1 MPQTPMQQRISLITL
16 AAADPEALAEFYD
29 ALGWQRIDAMPG
41 MVVYDLLGQAV
52 GIYARASLAEDMGVP
67 EEALGHGAMTLAHNV
82 GSAEEVEAL
91 MARAEA
97 AGAKVLRAAGKV
109 HWGGHIGYFADP
121 EGHVW
126 EIAHNPFSPLRA
138 EDGAFRWRGY

>member
-1 MPQTPMQQRISLITL
+1 MDHRISLITL
-16 AAADPEALAEFYD
+16 AARDPEALAGFYE
-29 ALGWQRIDAMPG
+29 ALGWQRSDAMPG
-41 MVVYDLLGQAV
+41 MVVFDLLGQAI
-52 GIYARASLAEDMGVP
+52 GIYSRAALAEDMGVAP
-67 EEALGHGAMTLAHNV
+67 DTLGHGAMTLAHNV
-82 GSAEEVEAL
+82 GSAEEVDAL
-91 MARAEA
+91 MAKAEA
-97 AGAKVLRAAGKV
+97 AGAKILRSGGPV

>member
-1 MPQTPMQQRISLITL
+1 MDHRISLITL
-16 AAADPEALAEFYD
+16 AARDPEALAGFYE
-29 ALGWQRIDAMPG
+29 ALGWQRSDAMPG
-41 MVVYDLLGQAV
+41 MVVFDLLGQAI
-52 GIYARASLAEDMGVP
+52 GIYSRAALAEDMGVAP
-67 EEALGHGAMTLAHNV
+67 DTLGHGAMTLAHNV
-82 GSAEEVEAL
+82 GSAEEVDAL
-91 MARAEA
+91 MAKAEA
-97 AGAKVLRAAGKV
+97 AGAKILRPGGPV